1 MNTPVNGDTAG
12 GRAVL
17 IVCLQSLFVHDARDY
32 GNAPSGHA
40 IGLIGISPPPG
51 SLRGALLCCDGS
63 PFSRQ
68 REKAHGRSALGL
80 DASIIIAP
88 LPVITRC
95 ICVHRKAWHG
105 RAHGRKTV
113 ERALYDSVFKVREG
127 RRKISLHLYELG
139 KGIFQVIGETFLHF
153 SSQPVKNPRQTAV

>member
-1 MNTPVNGDTAG
+1 MNTPVSGDTAG
-12 GRAVL
+12 ERAVL

-40 IGLIGISPPPG
+40 VGLIGISPPPG

-68 REKAHGRSALGL
+68 REKARGRSALGL

-88 LPVITRC
+88 YRSLPDVPWY
-95 ICVHRKAWHG
+95 VK
-105 RAHGRKTV
+105 
-113 ERALYDSVFKVREG
+113 
-127 RRKISLHLYELG
+127 ELG
-139 KGIFQVIGETFLHF
+139 IAGL
-153 SSQPVKNPRQTAV
+153 TAEGL